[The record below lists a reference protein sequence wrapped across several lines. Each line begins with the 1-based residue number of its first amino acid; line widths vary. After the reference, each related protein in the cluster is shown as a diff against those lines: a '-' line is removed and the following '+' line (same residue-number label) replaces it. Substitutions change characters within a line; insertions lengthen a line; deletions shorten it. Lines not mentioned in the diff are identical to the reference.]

1 MREPSTGRGG
11 PSELSVEGNV
21 RGEKGLALLFKV
33 DERGCWRQI
42 NIVLSG

>member
-1 MREPSTGRGG
+1 MREPSTGGAVRQ
-11 PSELSVEGNV
+11 LSVEGNV